1 MTPAPP
7 TAWRAIWL
15 LTRLRLQ
22 RLLNVSGK
30 GLALKKNNKSRLATP
45 GKKRGRWLL
54 GVLLLLPMLFS
65 FGTIAR
71 HSVLNMHCLLDQ
83 VAACQVRGSLATGS
97 QLLDPVIAQLMDTP
111 FSTALAG
118 GLALQLMLLWLVS
131 VLLPLGMGEL
141 SKPDW
146 DLEWLV
152 TLPVD
157 KATLL
162 WARVLERTLVN
173 PAGLLALWPSTT
185 MIAWYSGQGWFSPL
199 SGLAASLLLLAL
211 AAMLRTLVDTGLRL
225 SLSPSQLGNLQ
236 ALLSLA
242 GLFPMY
248 MGMSFGMGAGGFAHA
263 WAAAMPAWS
272 SWTPPGLLV
281 RVLNAGSL
289 AAALLPA
296 CLLLAQVLL
305 LMLLGMAM
313 LRRQLRHGVVGA
325 GQREASRKRSPAALP
340 AGQWRAR
347 IATVIQRRE
356 LTLLMRDRNF
366 MVQTLLMPLLILGG
380 QAFFS
385 GQARDLHALLASP
398 ALLASTGFF
407 LGSYVLM
414 MSAFQT
420 LNKEGGALWLLYTF
434 PVSVEQALRQKAQ
447 LWAVLALLYPLIL
460 FGAALAWLPAW
471 RWDMAGLMLLALAGI
486 PLYSMIAVALGVFAS
501 DPLATETTAKIRPT
515 YMYLYLLLT
524 GLYLAA
530 LAAGSVVQQLV
541 FVVLTLA
548 LALALWQKARD
559 ELPYLLDPAASP
571 PARVS
576 ASDGLIAAML
586 FFILQTLVLLL
597 LKDAAGATLAHVAIA
612 FGSAG
617 ALTYVLVRL
626 VYWRSKT
633 AGVPRI
639 GPAGRQAWRRG
650 AAAALLAALFGIG
663 YLAIAHTCGW
673 SAARAPLWAGAGWDG
688 VWLAGL
694 TLLAAPLCEEFIFR
708 GLIQGGLRRSL
719 PAWQA
724 IGIGAAIFA
733 IVHPPVSMLPV
744 VVLGL
749 CAGAAYERSRSLL
762 APMLAH
768 AGYNAAILAVQLY
781 A

>member
-1 MTPAPP
+1 MTPAPL
-7 TAWRAIWL
+7 TAWRAVWL

-30 GLALKKNNKSRLATP
+30 GLAFHRGGKSRPATP

-54 GVLLLLPMLFS
+54 GALLVLPMLFAS
-65 FGTIAR
+65 GNIAR
-71 HSVLNMHCLLDQ
+71 HGVLNMHCLLDQ
-83 VAACQVRGSLATGS
+83 VTACQAQGSMQAGERLLA
-97 QLLDPVIAQLMDTP
+97 PVIAELIGHP

-118 GLALQLMLLWLVS
+118 GLTLQLMLLWLVS

-185 MIAWYSGQGWFSPL
+185 VIAWYSGQGWLSPL

-225 SLSPSQLGNLQ
+225 SLSPARLGNLQ
-236 ALLSLA
+236 ALLSVA
-242 GLFPMY
+242 GVFPMY
-248 MGMSFGMGAGGFAHA
+248 MGMSFGMGAGGFAHG

-272 SWTPPGLLV
+272 GWTPPGLLV
-281 RVLNAGSL
+281 RVLNATSP

-305 LMLLGMAM
+305 LMWLGMAM

-325 GQREASRKRSPAALP
+325 DQREANRKRSPAALH

-347 IATVIQRRE
+347 IGTVIQRRE

-366 MVQTLLMPLLILGG
+366 MVQTLLLPLLILGG
-380 QAFFS
+380 QAVFS
-385 GQARDLHALLASP
+385 GQARDLHALLSNP

-407 LGSYVLM
+407 LGTYVLM

-420 LNKEGGALWLLYTF
+420 INKEGGALWLLYTF

-447 LWAVLALLYPLIL
+447 LWAALALLYPLIL
-460 FGAALAWLPAW
+460 FGAALAWQDAW

-486 PLYSMIAVALGVFAS
+486 PLYSAIAVALGVFAS
-501 DPLATETTAKIRPT
+501 DPLATEARAKIRPT

-524 GLYLAA
+524 GLYIAM
-530 LAAGSVVQQLV
+530 LAAGSVAQQLV
-541 FVVLTLA
+541 FVMLTAA
-548 LALALWQKARD
+548 LAVALWQKARD
-559 ELPYLLDPAASP
+559 ALPYP
-571 PARVS
+571 
-576 ASDGLIAAML
+576 
-586 FFILQTLVLLL
+586 
-597 LKDAAGATLAHVAIA
+597 
-612 FGSAG
+612 
-617 ALTYVLVRL
+617 
-626 VYWRSKT
+626 
-633 AGVPRI
+633 
-639 GPAGRQAWRRG
+639 
-650 AAAALLAALFGIG
+650 
-663 YLAIAHTCGW
+663 TC
-673 SAARAPLWAGAGWDG
+673 STRPLRHRPG
-688 VWLAGL
+688 
-694 TLLAAPLCEEFIFR
+694 
-708 GLIQGGLRRSL
+708 
-719 PAWQA
+719 
-724 IGIGAAIFA
+724 
-733 IVHPPVSMLPV
+733 
-744 VVLGL
+744 
-749 CAGAAYERSRSLL
+749 
-762 APMLAH
+762 
-768 AGYNAAILAVQLY
+768 
-781 A
+781 

>member
-1 MTPAPP
+1 MTPVPP

-22 RLLNVSGK
+22 RLLNVSGR
-30 GLALKKNNKSRLATP
+30 GLSFKKNTKSRPATP

-65 FGTIAR
+65 FGNIAR
-71 HSVLNMHCLLDQ
+71 HGVLNMHCRLDQ
-83 VAACQVRGSLATGS
+83 VAACQAQGSMQAGERLLA
-97 QLLDPVIAQLMDTP
+97 PVIAELIERP

-185 MIAWYSGQGWFSPL
+185 MIAWYSDQGWFSPL
-199 SGLAASLLLLAL
+199 SGLVASLLLLAL

-248 MGMSFGMGAGGFAHA
+248 TGMSFGIGAGGFAHG

-305 LMLLGMAM
+305 LTLLGMAM

-325 GQREASRKRSPAALP
+325 GQRKGARKRAAAPPPLRRWHP
-340 AGQWRAR
+340 R
-347 IATVIQRRE
+347 IGTAIQRRE
-356 LTLLMRDRNF
+356 LTLLLRDRNF
-366 MVQTLLMPLLILGG
+366 LVQTLLMPLLILGG
-380 QAFFS
+380 QALFT
-385 GQARDLHALLASP
+385 GLARDLHALLDNP
-398 ALLASTGFF
+398 VLLASTGFF
-407 LGSYVLM
+407 LGTYVLL

-434 PVSVEQALRQKAQ
+434 PVCIEQALRQKAL
-447 LWAVLALLYPLIL
+447 LWAVLALLYPLTL

-471 RWDMAGLMLLALAGI
+471 SWQTAGLMLLALAGI
-486 PLYSMIAVALGVFAS
+486 PLYATIAVALGVFAS
-501 DPLATETTAKIRPT
+501 DPLATETTAKVRPT
-515 YMYLYLLLT
+515 YTYLYLLLT
-524 GLYLAA
+524 GLYIAA
-530 LAAGSVVQQLV
+530 LAAGSLVQQLV
-541 FVVLTLA
+541 FVVLTCA
-548 LALALWQKARD
+548 VTAALWQKARD
-559 ELPYLLDPAASP
+559 ALPYLLDPAASP
-571 PARVS
+571 PARVT
-576 ASDGLIAAML
+576 AADGLIAAML
-586 FFILQTLVLLL
+586 FFILQTLALIL
-597 LKDAAGATLAHVAIA
+597 LKGSSAAPLAQLAQLAIA
-612 FGSAG
+612 FGAAG
-617 ALTYVLVRL
+617 ALTYALLRL
-626 VYWRSKT
+626 VYWRART

-639 GPAGRQAWRRG
+639 GQGRQPWRRG
-650 AAAALLAALFGIG
+650 GAGACVAALFGIG
-663 YLAIAHTCGW
+663 CAALLPPPASTLMYINSDGLWLLAV
-673 SAARAPLWAGAGWDG
+673 G
-688 VWLAGL
+688 V
-694 TLLAAPLCEEFIFR
+694 LAAPLCEEFIFR
-708 GLIQGGLRRSL
+708 GLLQGGLRRSL

-724 IGIGAAIFA
+724 IGLAAALFA
-733 IVHPPVSMLPV
+733 IVHPPAAMLPV
-744 VVLGL
+744 FVLGL
-749 CAGAAYERSRSLL
+749 CTGYAYERSGSLL
-762 APMLAH
+762 APMLTH
-768 AGYNAAILAVQLY
+768 ALYNAAILGYQLNR
-781 A
+781 

>member
-1 MTPAPP
+1 MTV
-7 TAWRAIWL
+7 RAI
-15 LTRLRLQ
+15 
-22 RLLNVSGK
+22 
-30 GLALKKNNKSRLATP
+30 
-45 GKKRGRWLL
+45 
-54 GVLLLLPMLFS
+54 
-65 FGTIAR
+65 
-71 HSVLNMHCLLDQ
+71 
-83 VAACQVRGSLATGS
+83 VA
-97 QLLDPVIAQLMDTP
+97 
-111 FSTALAG
+111 
-118 GLALQLMLLWLVS
+118 
-131 VLLPLGMGEL
+131 
-141 SKPDW
+141 
-146 DLEWLV
+146 
-152 TLPVD
+152 
-157 KATLL
+157 
-162 WARVLERTLVN
+162 
-173 PAGLLALWPSTT
+173 
-185 MIAWYSGQGWFSPL
+185 QG
-199 SGLAASLLLLAL
+199 
-211 AAMLRTLVDTGLRL
+211 
-225 SLSPSQLGNLQ
+225 
-236 ALLSLA
+236 
-242 GLFPMY
+242 
-248 MGMSFGMGAGGFAHA
+248 

-305 LMLLGMAM
+305 LMWLGMAM

-347 IATVIQRRE
+347 IGTVMQRRE

-366 MVQTLLMPLLILGG
+366 FVQTLLMPLLILGG

-460 FGAALAWLPAW
+460 FGVALAWLPAW
-471 RWDMAGLMLLALAGI
+471 SWQTAGLMLLALAGI
-486 PLYSMIAVALGVFAS
+486 PLYAMIAVALGVFAS
-501 DPLATETTAKIRPT
+501 DPLASEATAKIRPT

-530 LAAGSVVQQLV
+530 LAAGSVAQQLV
-541 FVVLTLA
+541 FVVLTVA

-586 FFILQTLVLLL
+586 FFMLQTLALIL
-597 LKDAAGATLAHVAIA
+597 LKATSVAPLAQAAIA
-612 FGSAG
+612 SGAAG
-617 ALTYVLVRL
+617 ALTYALLRL
-626 VYWRSKT
+626 VYWRART
-633 AGVPRI
+633 AGVPHI
-639 GPAGRQAWRRG
+639 GQGRQPWRRG
-650 AAAALLAALFGIG
+650 ATGAAMAVLFGIG
-663 YLAIAHTCGW
+663 YAALSPPAAPPPDVLSWNGLWLLA
-673 SAARAPLWAGAGWDG
+673 AG
-688 VWLAGL
+688 V
-694 TLLAAPLCEEFIFR
+694 LAAPLCEEFLFR
-708 GLIQGGLRRSL
+708 GLLQGGLRRSL

-724 IGIGAAIFA
+724 IGIAAALFA
-733 IVHPPVSMLPV
+733 IVHPPAAMLPV
-744 VVLGL
+744 FVLGL
-749 CAGAAYERSRSLL
+749 CAGYAYERSGALL
-762 APMLAH
+762 APMLTH
-768 AGYNAAILAVQLY
+768 ALHSAAMLGYQMNR
-781 A
+781 

>member
-1 MTPAPP
+1 MPAPP
-7 TAWRAIWL
+7 GAWRAVWL

-30 GLALKKNNKSRLATP
+30 GFSFKKGATSRAATP

-54 GVLLLLPMLFS
+54 GALLLLPMLFS
-65 FGTIAR
+65 SGNIAR
-71 HSVLNMHCLLDQ
+71 HNLLNMHCLLDQ
-83 VAACQVRGSLATGS
+83 VAVCQVKGSMNAGERVLA
-97 QLLDPVIAQLMDTP
+97 PVIAHLIEQP

-118 GLALQLMLLWLVS
+118 ALTLQLALLWLVS
-131 VLLPLGMGEL
+131 LLLPLGMGEL

-157 KATLL
+157 KGTLL

-185 MIAWYSGQGWFSPL
+185 MIAWYSGQGWLSPL

-236 ALLSLA
+236 ALLSVA
-242 GLFPMY
+242 GVFPMY
-248 MGMSFGMGAGGFAHA
+248 MGMSFGMGAGGFAHG

-272 SWTPPGLLV
+272 GWTPPGLLV
-281 RVLNAGSL
+281 RVLNAASL

-296 CLLLAQVLL
+296 CLLLAQCLC

-325 GQREASRKRSPAALP
+325 GQREASRKPVPAAPP
-340 AGQWRAR
+340 AGRWRAG
-347 IATVIQRRE
+347 IGTVIQRRE
-356 LTLLMRDRNF
+356 LSLLLRDRNF
-366 MVQTLLMPLLILGG
+366 LVQTLLMPLLILGG
-380 QAFFS
+380 QALFS
-385 GQARDLHALLASP
+385 GQARDLHELLSSP

-407 LGSYVLM
+407 LGTYVLM

-447 LWAVLALLYPLIL
+447 LWAALALLYPVIL
-460 FGAALAWLPAW
+460 FGAALAWQDAW

-486 PLYSMIAVALGVFAS
+486 PLYSLIAVALGVFAS
-501 DPLATETTAKIRPT
+501 DPLATEATSKIRPAYT
-515 YMYLYLLLT
+515 YLYLLLT
-524 GLYLAA
+524 GLYIAA
-530 LAAGSVVQQLV
+530 LAAGSLAQQLA
-541 FVVLTLA
+541 FVVLTAA
-548 LALALWQKARD
+548 LAVALWQKARD
-559 ELPYLLDPAASP
+559 EIPYLLDPAASP

-586 FFILQTLVLLL
+586 FFTLQTLALLL
-597 LKDAAGATLAHVAIA
+597 LKGKVAEPLAQVAIA
-612 FGSAG
+612 FGGAG
-617 ALTYVLVRL
+617 ALTYALVRL

-633 AGVPRI
+633 AGVPRMAHGKHPWRWGTAGAAI
-639 GPAGRQAWRRG
+639 SALCGIACTLMLQPPAAAPAGASPWTG
-650 AAAALLAALFGIG
+650 LWLL
-663 YLAIAHTCGW
+663 
-673 SAARAPLWAGAGWDG
+673 
-688 VWLAGL
+688 GL
-694 TLLAAPLCEEFIFR
+694 TVLAAPLCEEFIFR

-724 IGIGAAIFA
+724 IGIAAALFA
-733 IVHPPVSMLPV
+733 VVHPPASMLPV
-744 VVLGL
+744 FVLGL
-749 CAGAAYERSRSLL
+749 CTGLAYERSGSLL
-762 APMLAH
+762 APMLVH
-768 AGYNAAILAVQLY
+768 AGYNGAILAFQLGK
-781 A
+781 

>member
-1 MTPAPP
+1 MTAAPP

-22 RLLNVSGK
+22 RLLNVSGR
-30 GLALKKNNKSRLATP
+30 GLSFKKNSKSRPATP
-45 GKKRGRWLL
+45 GKRGGRWLL
-54 GVLLLLPMLFS
+54 GALLLLPMLFS
-65 FGTIAR
+65 FGSIAR
-71 HSVLNMHCLLDQ
+71 HSVLNIHCLLDQ
-83 VAACQVRGSLATGS
+83 VAACQARGSLHTGS
-97 QLLDPVIAQLMDTP
+97 HLLDPVIAQLMATP
-111 FSTALAG
+111 FSPALVG
-118 GLALQLMLLWLVS
+118 GLTLQLALLWLVS

-152 TLPVD
+152 TLPVE
-157 KATLL
+157 KSTLL

-185 MIAWYSGQGWFSPL
+185 VIAWYSGQGWLSPL
-199 SGLAASLLLLAL
+199 SGLLASLVLLAL

-225 SLSPSQLGNLQ
+225 SLTPSRLGNLQ
-236 ALLSLA
+236 AVISLA
-242 GLFPMY
+242 GLLPMY
-248 MGMSFGMGAGGFAHA
+248 MGMSFGMGTGGFAYA

-272 SWTPPGLLV
+272 GWTPPGLLL
-281 RVLNAGSL
+281 RLLNADGM
-289 AAALLPA
+289 AALLPA
-296 CLLLAQVLL
+296 SLLLGQVLL
-305 LMLLGMAM
+305 LMWLGMAI

-325 GQREASRKRSPAALP
+325 GQREGARKPAAALP
-340 AGQWRAR
+340 PTRRWRPRLGTA
-347 IATVIQRRE
+347 IQRRE
-356 LTLLMRDRNF
+356 LTLLLRDRNF
-366 MVQTLLMPLLILGG
+366 LVQTLLMPLLILGG
-380 QAFFS
+380 QALFT

-501 DPLATETTAKIRPT
+501 DPLATEATAKIRPT

-530 LAAGSVVQQLV
+530 LAAGSVAQQLV

-559 ELPYLLDPAASP
+559 ALPYLLDPAASP

-586 FFILQTLVLLL
+586 FFILQTLLLIL
-597 LKDAAGATLAHVAIA
+597 LKGTSATPLAQVAIA
-612 FGSAG
+612 FGAAG
-617 ALTYVLVRL
+617 ALTYALLRL
-626 VYWRSKT
+626 VYWRART
-633 AGVPRI
+633 ADVPRI
-639 GPAGRQAWRRG
+639 GQGRQPWRRG
-650 AAAALLAALFGIG
+650 CAGAGVAALFGIG
-663 YLAIAHTCGW
+663 CASLLSPAASPLIQINGDGLWLLAV
-673 SAARAPLWAGAGWDG
+673 G
-688 VWLAGL
+688 V
-694 TLLAAPLCEEFIFR
+694 LAAPLCEEFIFR
-708 GLIQGGLRRSL
+708 GLLQGGLRRSL

-724 IGIGAAIFA
+724 IGIAAALFA
-733 IVHPPVSMLPV
+733 IVHPTAAMLPV
-744 VVLGL
+744 FVLGL
-749 CAGAAYERSRSLL
+749 CAGYVYERSGALL
-762 APMLAH
+762 APMLTH
-768 AGYNAAILAVQLY
+768 ALYNAAMLGYQLNR
-781 A
+781 

>member
-1 MTPAPP
+1 MMPAPP
-7 TAWRAIWL
+7 TTWRAVWL

-22 RLLNVSGK
+22 RLLNVSGQ
-30 GLALKKNNKSRLATP
+30 GLAFRRSSNGNIGKSRPATP

-54 GVLLLLPMLFS
+54 GALLLLPMLFS
-65 FGTIAR
+65 FGNIAR
-71 HSVLNMHCLLDQ
+71 HSLLNMHCLLDQ
-83 VAACQVRGSLATGS
+83 VAACQARGSMQTDS
-97 QLLDPVIAQLMDTP
+97 RLLEPVIAQLMATP
-111 FSTALAG
+111 YSAALAG
-118 GLALQLMLLWLVS
+118 GLALQLAMLWLVS

-152 TLPVD
+152 TLPVE
-157 KATLL
+157 KPTLL

-185 MIAWYSGQGWFSPL
+185 MIAWYSGQGWLSPVTAL
-199 SGLAASLLLLAL
+199 GASLVLLAL

-225 SLSPSQLGNLQ
+225 SLSPAQLGNLQ

-248 MGMSFGMGAGGFAHA
+248 MGMSFGVGTGSFAYG

-281 RVLNAGSL
+281 RLLNADGATAALL
-289 AAALLPA
+289 AAA
-296 CLLLAQVLL
+296 LLLAQVLL
-305 LMLLGMAM
+305 LMLLGMAI

-325 GQREASRKRSPAALP
+325 GQREASRKSAPAALP
-340 AGQWRAR
+340 ARQRRWHVG
-347 IATVIQRRE
+347 TVIQRRE
-356 LTLLMRDRNF
+356 LSLLLRDRNF
-366 MVQTLLMPLLILGG
+366 LVQTLLMPLLILGG
-380 QAFFS
+380 QALFA
-385 GQARDLHALLASP
+385 GKARDVDALLASP
-398 ALLASTGFF
+398 ALLAATGFF

-447 LWAVLALLYPLIL
+447 LWAVLALLYPVLL

-471 RWDMAGLMLLALAGI
+471 QWQTAGLMLLALAGI
-486 PLYSMIAVALGVFAS
+486 PLYSLIAVALGVFAS
-501 DPLATETTAKIRPT
+501 DPLATESTARMRPT

-524 GLYLAA
+524 GLYIAA
-530 LAAGSVVQQLV
+530 LAAGSLVQQLV
-541 FVVLTLA
+541 FVVLTGA
-548 LALALWQKARD
+548 LAIALWQKARD
-559 ELPYLLDPAASP
+559 QVPYLLDPASSP

-586 FFILQTLVLLL
+586 FFTLQTLALIL
-597 LKDAAGATLAHVAIA
+597 LKGQVAAPLAQVAIA

-617 ALTYVLVRL
+617 ALTYALVRL

-639 GPAGRQAWRRG
+639 GAGNHAWRYGVAG
-650 AAAALLAALFGIG
+650 AAVAALFGIG
-663 YLAIAHTCGW
+663 YTAMLAL
-673 SAARAPLWAGAGWDG
+673 SADAPLIDSKGNGL
-688 VWLAGL
+688 WLLGL
-694 TLLAAPLCEEFIFR
+694 TVLAAPLCEEFIFR
-708 GLIQGGLRRSL
+708 GLLQGGLRRSL
-719 PAWQA
+719 PAWPA
-724 IGIGAAIFA
+724 IAIAAALFA
-733 IVHPPVSMLPV
+733 IVHPPAAMLPV
-744 VVLGL
+744 FVLGL
-749 CAGAAYERSRSLL
+749 CAGLAYERSGSLL
-762 APMLAH
+762 APMLVH
-768 AGYNAAILAVQLY
+768 AGYNAAILAFQLSR
-781 A
+781 

>member
-1 MTPAPP
+1 MMAAPS
-7 TAWRAIWL
+7 ALRAIWL
-15 LTRLRLQ
+15 LIRLRLQ
-22 RLLNVSGK
+22 RLLNLSGSS
-30 GLALKKNNKSRLATP
+30 LLFQR
-45 GKKRGRWLL
+45 GKKGRSRAATLGKRRGRWLV
-54 GVLLLLPMLFS
+54 GALLMVPMLFS
-65 FGTIAR
+65 FGHIAR
-71 HSVLNMHCLLDQ
+71 NSVLNLHCQLDA
-83 VAACQVRGSLATGS
+83 VAACGLHHAM
-97 QLLDPVIAQLMDTP
+97 PAVIAHLSTTP
-111 FSTALAG
+111 FSAALLAG
-118 GLALQLMLLWLVS
+118 LAFQLTLLWLVS
-131 VLLPLGMGEL
+131 VLVPLGTGDL
-141 SKPDW
+141 ARPDW

-152 TLPVD
+152 TLPTPM
-157 KATLL
+157 ATLL
-162 WARVLERTLVN
+162 WARVLERSVVN
-173 PAGLLALWPSTT
+173 PAGVLAMLPTTT
-185 MIAWYSGQGWFSPL
+185 MVAWYSGHGWLSPL
-199 SGLAASLLLLAL
+199 LALAASLVLLLL

-225 SLSPSQLGNLQ
+225 SLAPSKLGNLQ
-236 ALLSLA
+236 AMISIVSLA
-242 GLFPMY
+242 PMY
-248 MGMSFGMGAGGFAHA
+248 AGMSLGMGQTGFIFDWLATL
-263 WAAAMPAWS
+263 PAWL
-272 SWTPPGLLV
+272 SWTPPGQV
-281 RVLNAGSL
+281 VAMLNARDASAAL
-289 AAALLPA
+289 LAAAALLA
-296 CLLLAQVLL
+296 QSIVLLA
-305 LMLLGMAM
+305 LGMAI

-347 IATVIQRRE
+347 IGTVIQRRE
-356 LTLLMRDRNF
+356 LTLLIRDRNF

-385 GQARDLHALLASP
+385 GQARDMHALLASP

-501 DPLATETTAKIRPT
+501 DPLASEATAKIRPT

-530 LAAGSVVQQLV
+530 LAAGSVAQQLV
-541 FVVLTLA
+541 FVVLTVA

-586 FFILQTLVLLL
+586 FFILQTLALLL

-639 GPAGRQAWRRG
+639 GPGRQAWRRG

-663 YLAIAHTCGW
+663 YLAIAQACGW
-673 SAARAPLWAGAGWDG
+673 SAARAPLSAGAGWDG

-744 VVLGL
+744 FVLGL

-768 AGYNAAILAVQLY
+768 AGYNAAILALQLH